1 VLLISAAL
9 HVTLLSIF
17 FFHFHHPRGPVS
29 LSADRTSRVT
39 LIYTLRSQPAVSGQ
53 LTARGNFQPDPD
65 PEGTSAPP
73 IPPSPADQ
81 ASAPAALALKDQSL
95 AHLRSADLLNPGS
108 PPKVNSGEGIVFILD
123 VSGSMY
129 EPFSGATRLAFS
141 RQVLAQRI
149 RALRD
154 GVPFALVVY
163 GESARRSGPLVLA
176 NDGTREA
183 AVRFLARD
191 YDLGGGTNLPSGLAL
206 AAELNMG
213 SIVVVTDGD
222 LNEKEDAL
230 LPQVSRILGP
240 AGESPALTIIG
251 IAPRSGTDDD
261 YLLQEIAAQQGGSYI
276 IAKLPGAPDFLTTTK
291 PENAP

>member
-1 VLLISAAL
+1 MLLISAVL
-9 HVTLLSIF
+9 HVTLLAVF
-17 FFHFHHPRGPVS
+17 FFHFHHPHGPVS
-29 LSADRTSRVT
+29 LSPDRTSSVT
-39 LIYTLRSQPAVSGQ
+39 LIYTLRSRPSVSGQ
-53 LTARGNFQPDPD
+53 LATHGNFQPDPN

-73 IPPSPADQ
+73 IQPSHADQ
-81 ASAPAALALKDQSL
+81 ASPPAALALKDQSL

-108 PPKVNSGEGIVFILD
+108 PPKVNSGDGIVFILD

-149 RALRD
+149 HALRD

-163 GESARRSGPLVLA
+163 GESAQRSGPLVPA

-183 AVRFLARD
+183 AVRFLGRE
-191 YDLGGGTNLPSGLAL
+191 YDLGGGTNLPSGLSL

-213 SIVVVTDGD
+213 FIVLVTDGD
-222 LNEKEDAL
+222 LNEKDDEL
-230 LPQVSRILGP
+230 LPQVRRILGP

-251 IAPRSGTDDD
+251 IAPRSGTDDN
-261 YLLQEIAAQQGGSYI
+261 YILREIADQQGGTYT
-276 IAKLPGAPDFLTTTK
+276 IAKLPGAPDLLTTTK
-291 PENAP
+291 PENTP